1 MNFDTTPSVSS
12 PHSARLPG
20 WMPGVAKVMVA
31 AWVSGLVACSSP
43 VKLNDTPV
51 EDRQAMA
58 VDSAADA
65 AKAAADAAAAAAAA
79 AAAKSTVAT
88 VKAGGS
94 ADANTTGWPSQ
105 RVVYFD
111 FDSFA
116 LREDAKPTVEGHAKV
131 LVANKARK
139 LMIEGH
145 TDERGGREYNLA
157 LGQKRA
163 EAVAKS
169 LVLLGASDAQVEAV
183 SFGKERPADEG
194 HDEQAWAKNRRAEL
208 KERK

>member
-1 MNFDTTPSVSS
+1 MPTPTSRQTSSVMTRWTSYM
-12 PHSARLPG
+12 AMGLT
-20 WMPGVAKVMVA
+20 A
-31 AWVSGLVACSSP
+31 GLVACSSP
-43 VKLNDTPV
+43 VKLNETPV
-51 EDRQAMA
+51 EDRTATA
-58 VDSAADA
+58 VDPAADAA
-65 AKAAADAAAAAAAA
+65 AKAAADAAAA

-94 ADANTTGWPSQ
+94 ADANTSGWPAQ

-111 FDSFA
+111 FDSFV
-116 LREDAKPTVEGHAKV
+116 LRDDAKPVVEGHAKV

-169 LVLLGASDAQVEAV
+169 LVLLGATDAQVEAV

-194 HDEQAWAKNRRAEL
+194 HDESSWAKNRRAEL

>member
-1 MNFDTTPSVSS
+1 MQ
-12 PHSARLPG
+12 L
-20 WMPGVAKVMVA
+20 
-31 AWVSGLVACSSP
+31 P
-43 VKLNDTPV
+43 VKLNETPV
-51 EDRQAMA
+51 EDRTATT
-58 VDSAADA
+58 VDAAAAA

-79 AAAKSTVAT
+79 AAQSTVTT
-88 VKAGGS
+88 VKAGSS
-94 ADANTTGWPSQ
+94 AVANTAGWPAQ

-111 FDSFA
+111 FDSFV
-116 LREDAKPTVEGHAKV
+116 LRDDAKPVVEGHAKV

-169 LVLLGASDAQVEAV
+169 LVLLGATDAQVEAV
-183 SFGKERPADEG
+183 SFGKERPSDEG
-194 HDEQAWAKNRRAEL
+194 HDEAAWAKNRRAEL

>member
-1 MNFDTTPSVSS
+1 MNTSQAISTSVT
-12 PHSARLPG
+12 ARWTALI
-20 WMPGVAKVMVA
+20 V
-31 AWVSGLVACSSP
+31 VSLTAGLVACSSP
-43 VKLNDTPV
+43 VKLNETPV
-51 EDRQAMA
+51 EDRQAKA
-58 VDSAADA
+58 VDNAADA

-79 AAAKSTVAT
+79 AAKSTVAS

-94 ADANTTGWPSQ
+94 AEANTSGWPAQ

-111 FDSFA
+111 FDSFV
-116 LREDAKPTVEGHAKV
+116 LRDDAKPVVEGHAKV

-169 LVLLGASDAQVEAV
+169 LVLLGATEAQVEAV

>member
-1 MNFDTTPSVSS
+1 MSTHAPHRTDSVLTRWT
-12 PHSARLPG
+12 AYLAMG
-20 WMPGVAKVMVA
+20 LTA
-31 AWVSGLVACSSP
+31 GLVACSSP
-43 VKLNDTPV
+43 VKLSETPV
-51 EDRQAMA
+51 EDRTAMA
-58 VDSAADA
+58 VDAAAAA
-65 AKAAADAAAAAAAA
+65 AKAAADAAAA

-88 VKAGGS
+88 VKAGDS
-94 ADANTTGWPSQ
+94 ADANTAGWPAK

-111 FDSFA
+111 FDSFV
-116 LREDAKPTVEGHAKV
+116 LRDDAKPVVDGHAKV

-169 LVLLGASDAQVEAV
+169 LVLLGATDAQVEAV

-194 HDEQAWAKNRRAEL
+194 HDESSWAKNRRAEL

>member
-1 MNFDTTPSVSS
+1 MPTFTAPKNASVLTRWTSYLAMAL
-12 PHSARLPG
+12 SA
-20 WMPGVAKVMVA
+20 
-31 AWVSGLVACSSP
+31 GLVACSSP
-43 VKLNDTPV
+43 VKLNETPV
-51 EDRQAMA
+51 EDRTATA
-58 VDSAADA
+58 VDAAAAA
-65 AKAAADAAAAAAAA
+65 AKAAADAAAAAAAQ
-79 AAAKSTVAT
+79 STVTT
-88 VKAGGS
+88 VKAGSS
-94 ADANTTGWPSQ
+94 ADANTSGWPAQ

-111 FDSFA
+111 FDSFV
-116 LREDAKPTVEGHAKV
+116 LRDDAKPVVEGHAKV

-169 LVLLGASDAQVEAV
+169 LVLLGATDAQVEAV
-183 SFGKERPADEG
+183 SFGKERPSDEG
-194 HDEQAWAKNRRAEL
+194 HDEAAWAKNRRAEL

>member
-1 MNFDTTPSVSS
+1 MATQTPHRTVSVMTRWTSYL
-12 PHSARLPG
+12 AMGLT
-20 WMPGVAKVMVA
+20 A
-31 AWVSGLVACSSP
+31 GLVACSSP
-43 VKLNDTPV
+43 VKLNEAPV

-58 VDSAADA
+58 VDPAADAA
-65 AKAAADAAAAAAAA
+65 AKAAADAAAAAAAQ
-79 AAAKSTVAT
+79 STVTT

-94 ADANTTGWPSQ
+94 ADANTSGWPAQ

-111 FDSFA
+111 FDSFV
-116 LREDAKPTVEGHAKV
+116 LRDDAKPVVEGHAKV

-169 LVLLGASDAQVEAV
+169 LVLLGATDAQVEAV
-183 SFGKERPADEG
+183 SFGKERPSDEG
-194 HDEQAWAKNRRAEL
+194 HDEAAWAKNRRAEL

>member
-1 MNFDTTPSVSS
+1 MNTSQAISTSVT
-12 PHSARLPG
+12 ARWTALI
-20 WMPGVAKVMVA
+20 V
-31 AWVSGLVACSSP
+31 VSLTAGLVACSSP
-43 VKLNDTPV
+43 VKLNETPV
-51 EDRQAMA
+51 EDRQAKA
-58 VDSAADA
+58 VDNAADA

-79 AAAKSTVAT
+79 AAKSTVAS

-94 ADANTTGWPSQ
+94 SEANTSGWPAQ

-111 FDSFA
+111 FDSFV
-116 LREDAKPTVEGHAKV
+116 LRDDAKPVVEGHAKV
-131 LVANKARK
+131 LVGNKARK
-139 LMIEGH
+139 LMIEAH

-169 LVLLGASDAQVEAV
+169 LVLLGATEAQVEAV